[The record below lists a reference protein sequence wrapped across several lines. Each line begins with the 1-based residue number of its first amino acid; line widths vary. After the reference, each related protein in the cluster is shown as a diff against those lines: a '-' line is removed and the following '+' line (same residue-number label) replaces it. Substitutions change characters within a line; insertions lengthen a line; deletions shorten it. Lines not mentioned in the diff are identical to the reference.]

1 MCGVALRVCVGV
13 SDAIEERRLF
23 TPGRLRR
30 SMLRPYMMLPS
41 REGV

>member
-1 MCGVALRVCVGV
+1 
-13 SDAIEERRLF
+13 LF